1 MDNSDKVPASA
12 RDGLIDF
19 GGYTT
24 EQLVELESSIDPDR
38 FPLNYERL
46 AQELKRRESA
56 KASNP
61 LPRNWWNI
69 RFSNSESFLNW
80 VQAKRRW
87 QWFYGR
93 GLLEIQPAGIVLS
106 GWQRTWLGM
115 PMQGERRIASESIR
129 NVGRDNAT
137 VMINVAGWLGSGRT
151 LEFDCDSPESA
162 LSLCD
167 RLQPVRDSV
176 FEREW
181 QEIRAFNGALYAPSN
196 YPWAATALVLIN
208 VLAFLVFFINSRSW
222 LGVQPQLLTIWGSNF
237 GPLTVGGQW
246 WRLLSS
252 LFLHLS
258 PLHLVLNMWVLWN
271 VGRLAERLF
280 GHSVFL
286 LLYFFTGI
294 VAGLATVVW
303 DPALNVVGSSGAIFG
318 LLGAVLAS
326 VIRPSHRTPTRFVW
340 SHWLSLLLFTLFN
353 LASGFMQ
360 FGIANAAH
368 VGGLA
373 SGALLGAFIAFP
385 RRGDLERRYR
395 LGQVAA
401 AVGAAVTVLLLA
413 LALTPGI
420 GTPMAPAQHY
430 LKSRQ
435 WFILGEA
442 DNLREWQSLLV
453 QAQNGRISD
462 DDLAQAFETKI
473 LPFWKSASERTVP
486 GMSLPKDELAF
497 AQDVNAY
504 AITRRDWAKALVDAV
519 RSRSSNSA
527 SSMQYYL
534 QKTNQFAARLER
546 RATDANADLVS
557 RALVRST
564 VIVQIR
570 RLLLPTPQCV
580 RSRIAGNVTNSAD
593 LKTDGP
599 KRREAIG
606 CSAQAA
612 FRSGDFQA
620 LEKLFGKYPA
630 NYFDPADGGSDR
642 YSIQVGLDDLFLYG
656 GMSSEEILVSLASWR
671 RQYPDSVL
679 PAIIE
684 ASAFTDWGWTA
695 RGHGYATSITQQ
707 QMQMFEYRIAM
718 AEGVLEDIRAR
729 SEEEPLWYTLYVNV
743 MLDLGQTKGEIRSV
757 FDDGIYRFP
766 DFLPLY
772 RAVLRAFMPRW
783 GGSYEKVNELIDDAA
798 SRRDS
803 AAGVQMYARLYW
815 AYASLEG
822 DDVDIFTDSS
832 ASWPRMSEGF
842 DLMLKQ
848 YPHSDYLMNVYA
860 YMACRAGDSERFR
873 ALNAKL
879 KDRLSSTAWSAPYSP
894 EGCDK
899 KFTGNGVRRT
909 DTMRS
914 SDSGSSSPR
923 APAAGFPS
931 WRPPDFPSWV
941 PP

>member
-1 MDNSDKVPASA
+1 MDISDKVPASA

-24 EQLVELESSIDPDR
+24 EQLVELESSIDPER
-38 FPLNYERL
+38 FPRNHARLVEELNRR
-46 AQELKRRESA
+46 KRTE
-56 KASNP
+56 ASNSP
-61 LPRNWWNI
+61 PRDRWDI
-69 RFSNSESFLNW
+69 RFSPSESFWSW
-80 VQAKRRW
+80 VQAKRRR

-93 GLLEIQPAGIVLS
+93 GFLEIQPAEVVLS

-115 PMQGERRIASESIR
+115 PVQGERRIALESIR
-129 NVGRDNAT
+129 NVGTDNAT
-137 VMINVAGWLGSGRT
+137 VLINVASWSRSGRK
-151 LEFDCDSPESA
+151 LEFDCDSQESA
-162 LSLCD
+162 LSLCG
-167 RLQPVRDSV
+167 RLPPVRDSV

-181 QEIRAFNGALYAPSN
+181 QEMRAFHGALYAPGN
-196 YPWAATALVLIN
+196 YPWGATTLVLIN
-208 VLAFLVFFINSRSW
+208 VLVFLVFFINTKSW
-222 LGVQPQLLTIWGSNF
+222 FGVQPQLLTVWGSNY

-258 PLHLVLNMWVLWN
+258 PVHLVLNMWVLWN
-271 VGRLAERLF
+271 VGRLGERLF

-294 VAGLATVVW
+294 MAGLATVVW

-326 VIRPSHRTPTRFVW
+326 VIRPSHRTPTRFVR
-340 SHWLSLLLFTLFN
+340 SHWLSLFLFTLFN
-353 LASGFMQ
+353 LVSGFMQ

-385 RRGDLERRYR
+385 MRSDLERRYR

-401 AVGAAVTVLLLA
+401 AVGAAVTVLLIA
-413 LALTPGI
+413 LSLTPGI
-420 GTPMAPAQHY
+420 GTPMAPVQHY
-430 LKSRQ
+430 WKSRQ

-442 DNLREWQSLLV
+442 DNLREWQSLL
-453 QAQNGRISD
+453 AQTQSGRISD
-462 DDLAQAFETKI
+462 DDLARAFETKI

-486 GMSLPKDELAF
+486 GMSLSKDELAV
-497 AQDVNAY
+497 ARDVNAY
-504 AITRRDWAKALVDAV
+504 AVTRRDWAKALVDAV
-519 RSRSSNSA
+519 RSGSSNSA

-534 QKTNQFAARLER
+534 QKTNQLAAHLEL

-570 RLLLPTPQCV
+570 RLLLPPPQCV
-580 RSRIAGNVTNSAD
+580 RSPTAGNVTNSTD

-599 KRREAIG
+599 KRRETIG

-630 NYFDPADGGSDR
+630 DYFDPADGGSDR

-656 GMSSEEILVSLASWR
+656 GISSEEILVSVASWR
-671 RQYPDSVL
+671 RQYPDSIL

-695 RGHGYATSITQQ
+695 RGHGYAPSITQQ
-707 QMQMFEYRIAM
+707 QMQMFEYRNAM
-718 AEGVLEDIRAR
+718 AEEVLENIRAR
-729 SEEEPLWYTLYVNV
+729 SEKEPLWYTLYVNIK
-743 MLDLGQTKGEIRSV
+743 LDLGQTRGEIKSV

-803 AAGVQMYARLYW
+803 AAGVQMYARLYS

-822 DDVDIFTDSS
+822 DDVDIFTDSR

-860 YMACRAGDSERFR
+860 YMACRAGDSERFH

-879 KDRLSSTAWSAPYSP
+879 KDRLSSTAWSARYSP

-899 KFTGNGVRRT
+899 KFTGNGV
-909 DTMRS
+909 
-914 SDSGSSSPR
+914 
-923 APAAGFPS
+923 
-931 WRPPDFPSWV
+931 
-941 PP
+941 